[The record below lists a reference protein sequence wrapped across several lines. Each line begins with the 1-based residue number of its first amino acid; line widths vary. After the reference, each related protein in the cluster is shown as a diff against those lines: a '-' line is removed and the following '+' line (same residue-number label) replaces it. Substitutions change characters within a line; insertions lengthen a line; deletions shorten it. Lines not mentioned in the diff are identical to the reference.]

1 MQKSCEFFCT
11 LIHYISMTPEEY
23 ILLYERFLHGKCTP
37 DEEKRLMEYQDNF
50 SFPEDEDAMLS
61 AEDREKR
68 SRIFQRINH
77 TTKQPKVVKLRWW
90 RAAAAIL
97 IGVAGVAGL
106 YNIKQTQKTITAK
119 RAEPTATH
127 LITPGSNK
135 ATLTL
140 ANGATVTLDDAANG
154 VVAQAGNTDI
164 KKIRKG
170 LLSYEGSDASGAAT
184 LNTISV
190 PRGGQYAVVLADG
203 TSVWLNS
210 ESSLTYPVA
219 FSGTE
224 RKVIL
229 KGEAYFEVSQNAQQP
244 FIVQADVAEVKVLG
258 TSFNINAYKDERD
271 IRATLLTGSVRVNK
285 GTDGTLLVPGEQGVV
300 NATQPGV
307 SKRKVRTDQVVAWK
321 AGYFIFRNNTI
332 QDIMRQVGRWYDV
345 EVEYKEVPQG
355 AFGGTFSKNKDI
367 KELLNALELT
377 GLLHFK
383 IEGRK
388 IIVMK

>member
-23 ILLYERFLHGKCTP
+23 ILLYERFLSGKCTP

-50 SFPEDEDAMLS
+50 SFPEDEDAILS
-61 AEDREKR
+61 AEDKEKR
-68 SRIFQRINH
+68 SRIFQQIDR
-77 TTKQPKVVKLRWW
+77 TTKRPKVVKLRWW
-90 RAAAAIL
+90 RAAAAIV
-97 IGVAGVAGL
+97 IGMAGIAGL
-106 YNIKQTQKTITAK
+106 YSIKQTQKTITEKNA
-119 RAEPTATH
+119 APTIAH
-127 LITPGSNK
+127 PILPGSNK

-219 FSGTE
+219 FSGHE

-229 KGEAYFEVSQNAQQP
+229 KGEAYFEVSRNAQQP

-271 IRATLLTGSVRVNK
+271 IRATLLTGSVRVSK
-285 GTDGTLLVPGEQGVV
+285 GADGTLLVPGEQGVI
-300 NATQPGV
+300 NTAGI

-321 AGYFIFRNNTI
+321 AGYFIFRDNTI

-345 EVEYKEVPQG
+345 EVEYKEIPQG

-377 GLLHFK
+377 GLIHFK